1 MPRFWKNSFRRSEK
15 QAETIWNSQVN
26 SSADYRIDD
35 PGQWRFGGW
44 CADEIVGTDGNDW
57 LFGFWGNDRL
67 IGGAGKDRVFGGSG
81 NDEIEGNEGNDL
93 LSGGSGDDTLIGGAG
108 TDLLLGG
115 RGDDTAHFQSTF
127 DDYAISQISPVWRVE
142 HLGGDGGDGTDF
154 LAGVERL
161 VFADGFEVFLDDRNT
176 LPFGITDQASVDEAA
191 TIEKAAVDGLLAN
204 DIDFNGDTLSV
215 GTVEGSAAHVGVEI
229 ALPSGALL
237 TVNGDGSYSYDPNGV
252 FDGLGE
258 GEEATDSFVYQASD
272 GEGLSAPITVEITI
286 TGSVALTQGAA
297 IDGYV
302 SGATVFADA
311 DGDGLQDQGEASAIT
326 DAGGNFVLADAEGQL
341 ILAGGI
347 DVSTGLPFLGQL
359 RAPAGST
366 VVTPLTTLIVVLMEL
381 GLSQQG
387 AAARIA
393 DAFGL
398 GDVGDLTGFDP
409 IAAALS
415 GDPGQSAEGINA
427 QSVAVQVQNTIQQIA
442 ALLNGAGLEPGQ
454 AQNAAIDALAGAL
467 AETTGPIDLSDP
479 SVIAAIVNAASS
491 GGPLSEETLAGA
503 AGVIA
508 ETNGATQ
515 TAAENPADAASA
527 LEEIAQVQIVVQTG
541 AAPALAEAGGTD
553 DSSAAEEAFTGQA
566 LDDAVV
572 DAADDVGDVDGGTTG
587 SDLPETFAGTDENDF
602 VDGRG
607 GADVFDLRAYSKLGY
622 EITIG
627 QNGAPTII
635 KDIDPGDGDTGTDTL
650 VNVELAF
657 FADARVFL
665 DGRNSAPVLVDRIST
680 LTPENQTGT
689 GLRFTVVDPD
699 GDDIGYSL
707 SGGADKNLF
716 DIDPSTGFVT
726 FKAAPDFEAPGDADG
741 DNSYEIVIRASDAF
755 DFTEFDGSVSVANVD
770 EAPVF
775 TSQGFVAI
783 AENATAPAYRPAA
796 FDPDGQPVKLS
807 LLGGPDASLFLF
819 DAVTEELRFR
829 LPPDFEA
836 PGDANG
842 DNIYEVTIGAD
853 DGSAVSTQ
861 NVHVRVENTPGD
873 EPLTYFLKIE
883 GLEGGNATDPDY
895 PAGEGWIEVDAF
907 AFGVNGDIT
916 VTPGETDVEIGHPG
930 LSNLTINFGAA
941 GFDMARLDANLVS
954 GAPLGDAVLVGIS
967 SEAFGPN
974 GEPPPNRE
982 LVRFEVTGPA
992 VTGSHTTGGPDGLDQ
1007 TVTLDFQRLTYQ
1019 TDELTQEGQI
1029 VPGQVFAS
1037 RPLEPD
1043 QRDAL
1048 DTPDSPTGKS
1058 PVYVLRIDD
1067 DTWIELD
1074 SYDLSLPPTAN
1085 STGRL
1090 SLTRQPDGQSAKL
1103 AAQLEGNLTTFD
1115 LEVWQ
1120 VGISDRT
1127 PIASYELGF
1136 AQILS
1141 VEQSGG
1147 IESAAIEFGTFA
1159 EAFDADGDGE
1169 ADFTFE
1175 TGATPGAGSAAS
1187 VAGFDWPGP
1196 DETSQPP
1203 APLTFYLKLGDGAH
1217 DASFTT
1223 TEGWIEVDAYDLGL
1237 SIPASPIGQGPPP
1250 PVGFSGLALDL
1261 ADATL
1266 DLSDIYGFL
1275 LNGAVTD
1282 AALVGIATDGQGE
1295 TTEFFRLGLTRAIV
1309 DAASQTAGQTGLDYR
1324 LTLQLQEDVDGSG
1337 LTWETTAL
1345 DPDGNPL
1352 PPEVFDPEEITQPDA
1367 APSLDGESGIGGD
1380 GLVYVMRLDN
1390 GAWVE
1395 IDGFSFGADAGDPAR
1410 PNALII
1416 DRASDAFSAALA
1428 ADATK
1433 GLEQGLLEIEVWRV
1447 DTDGSQEVASYDF
1460 RKVLASDYI
1469 ATGDGA
1475 ERLVFAVNEFT
1486 QTTRSIDP
1494 TSSRTETVSW
1504 DFAGGRPLGGGQA
1517 GFDWD
1522 QSLADETFGGSLS
1535 YYLYIGDGTA
1545 GLPVNGDYD
1554 LDPDWVAIDD
1564 FSFDVGRNIAFARGD
1579 GQSAIGSKR
1588 SGGLSVNV
1596 DSDAFDFSRLD
1607 ARQFNG
1613 TLSDVALVGVTDT
1626 EPDGPYVPLFKV
1638 ELEGAYIAESSTK
1651 ADLDGLDQVLTFF
1664 SNQISVATRS
1674 AFGSVE
1680 TNSAFDDYGPTDPA
1694 VPLQVGDEPSSGDD
1708 LIYMFKYGDADWETL
1723 DSFAFGASTVVSTSS
1738 SAATTRGLTV
1748 TRASDDL
1755 SALFASH
1762 AALGADPELLDV
1774 EVWRLENEAY
1784 VPVANFTFDGTLVED
1799 FVLNGDGTETIQFEF
1814 TRFANDFAAGEP
1826 DERPG
1831 FDWDIIQGASV
1842 GVIPN
1847 DFDWM

>member
-1 MPRFWKNSFRRSEK
+1 MPRFWKNSFRRSEY
-15 QAETIWNSQVN
+15 QAETIWSSQVN
-26 SSADYRIDD
+26 NSTDYHIVDA
-35 PGQWRFGGW
+35 GQWRFGGW
-44 CADEIVGTDGNDW
+44 RADEIVGTDGNDW
-57 LFGFWGNDRL
+57 LFGLWGNDRL
-67 IGGAGKDRVFGGSG
+67 IGGAGNDRVFGGSG
-81 NDEIEGNEGNDL
+81 NDEIEGNEGDDL
-93 LSGGSGDDTLIGGAG
+93 LSGGSGDDTLIGGEG

-127 DDYAISQISPVWRVE
+127 GDYAISQIGPVWRVE
-142 HLGGDGGDGTDF
+142 HLGGEGADGTDF

-161 VFADGFEVFLDDRNT
+161 VFAEGFEVFLDDRNT

-191 TIEKAAVDGLLAN
+191 TIDKAAVDGLLAN
-204 DIDFNGDTLSV
+204 DIDFDGDTLIV
-215 GTVEGSAAHVGVEI
+215 GTVEGSAANVGAEI

-237 TVNGDGSYSYDPNGV
+237 TVNEDGLYSYDPNGV
-252 FDGLGE
+252 FDDLGD
-258 GEEATDSFVYQASD
+258 GDEATDSFVYQASD
-272 GEGLSAPITVEITI
+272 GQGLSAPVNVEIKI

-311 DGDGLQDQGEASAIT
+311 DGDGQQDQGEASAVT
-326 DAGGNFVLADAEGQL
+326 DASGNFVLADAEGQL
-341 ILAGGI
+341 VLSGGL

-387 AAARIA
+387 AAAKIV

-415 GDPGQSAEGINA
+415 SDPGQSAEGINA
-427 QSVAVQVQNTIQQIA
+427 QSVAVQVQNTVQQIA

-454 AQNAAIDALAGAL
+454 AQTAAIDALAGAL
-467 AETTGPIDLSDP
+467 AETSGPIDLSDP
-479 SVIAAIVNAASS
+479 SVIAAIVNTASG

-503 AGVIA
+503 ASVIA
-508 ETNGATQ
+508 ETNGAAQ
-515 TAAENPADAASA
+515 TAAQNPADAAAA

-541 AAPALAEAGGTD
+541 AAPALAEAGGED

-650 VNVELAF
+650 VNVEMAF

-665 DGRNSAPVLVDRIST
+665 DGRNSAPVLIERIST
-680 LTPENQTGT
+680 PTQENQTGT

-699 GDDIGYSL
+699 GDDISYSL
-707 SGGADKNLF
+707 SGGADKDLF
-716 DIDPSTGFVT
+716 DIDPSTGLVT
-726 FKAAPDFEAPGDADG
+726 FKAAPDFEAPDDADG

-755 DFTEFDGSVSVANVD
+755 DFTEFGSSVSVENVN

-775 TSQGFVAI
+775 TSRSSVSVV
-783 AENATAPAYRPAA
+783 EDETVTLYVPAA
-796 FDPDGQPVKLS
+796 IDPEGDPFVFS
-807 LLGGPDASLFLF
+807 LLGGPDASLFFF
-819 DAVTEELRFR
+819 DTASGELRFR
-829 LPPDFEA
+829 APPQFET

-842 DNIYEVTIGAD
+842 DNVYEVAIGAY
-853 DGSAVSTQ
+853 DGSAESVQ
-861 NVHVRVENTPGD
+861 NVRVRVEDRLGD
-873 EPLTYFLKIE
+873 QPLTYFLKIG
-883 GLEGGNATDPDY
+883 GLERGNSTDPGY
-895 PAGEGWIEVDAF
+895 PADEGWIEVDAF
-907 AFGVNGDIT
+907 AFGVDGNIT
-916 VTPGETDVEIGHPG
+916 VTPGETDVTIDQPK
-930 LSNLTINFGAA
+930 LSDLTINFGGH
-941 GFDMARLDANLVS
+941 GFDMARLDANLIS
-954 GAPLGDAVLVGIS
+954 GAPLGDAILVGVS
-967 SEAFGPN
+967 PEAVGPN
-974 GEPPPNRE
+974 GQPSADRE
-982 LVRFEVTGPA
+982 LVRFEVLGPTVA
-992 VTGSHTTGGPDGLDQ
+992 SSKTTADRVGLDQ
-1007 TVTLDFQRLTYQ
+1007 TVVLDFGRLTYE
-1019 TDELTQEGQI
+1019 TNVLTQDGQI
-1029 VPGQVFAS
+1029 LPGQVFESQPPVPGENA
-1037 RPLEPD
+1037 
-1043 QRDAL
+1043 AL
-1048 DTPDSPTGKS
+1048 GTPDSPTGEDF
-1058 PVYVLRIDD
+1058 VYVLRIDD

-1074 SYDLSLPPTAN
+1074 TYDLSLPPPTS

-1103 AAQLEGNLTTFD
+1103 VALLDGSQPTFD

-1120 VGISDRT
+1120 VDAGERT
-1127 PIASYELGF
+1127 PIASYELGL
-1136 AQILS
+1136 AQLLS

-1147 IESAAIEFGTFA
+1147 IERAAIEFGAFA
-1159 EAFDADGDGE
+1159 EAIDADGDGTP
-1169 ADFTFE
+1169 DFTFE
-1175 TGATPGAGSAAS
+1175 TGAAPESGPEVSA
-1187 VAGFDWPGP
+1187 AGFDWPGP

-1203 APLTFYLKLGDGAH
+1203 APLTFCLKLGDGAH
-1217 DASFTT
+1217 DTSFAT

-1237 SIPASPIGQGPPP
+1237 SIPASPLGQGSPP

-1266 DLSDIYGFL
+1266 DLSDIYGLL
-1275 LNGAVTD
+1275 LNGGVTD
-1282 AALVGIATDGQGE
+1282 AALVGVATDGQGV
-1295 TTEFFRLGLTRAIV
+1295 TTEFFRLGLTRATV
-1309 DAASQTAGQTGLDYR
+1309 DTASETVGQTGFDYR
-1324 LTLQLQEDVDGSG
+1324 LTLQLQEDVDRSG

-1352 PPEVFDPEEITQPDA
+1352 PAEVFDPEQITQRDA
-1367 APSLDGESGIGGD
+1367 APPLNGESGIGGD
-1380 GLVYVMRLDN
+1380 GLVYLMRLDN
-1390 GAWVE
+1390 GDWVE
-1395 IDGFSFGADAGDPAR
+1395 IDGFSFGADFGIGAK

-1416 DRASDAFSAALA
+1416 ERDSDAFSATFASDTTNSLA
-1428 ADATK
+1428 QA
-1433 GLEQGLLEIEVWRV
+1433 LLEIEVWRL
-1447 DTDGSQEVASYDF
+1447 DKGPPQEVASYDF

-1469 ATGDGA
+1469 ATGDGS
-1475 ERLVFAVNEFT
+1475 ERLVFAIEEFT

-1494 TSSRTETVSW
+1494 TSPRTETVSW
-1504 DFAGGRPLGGGQA
+1504 DFVGGVPA
-1517 GFDWD
+1517 DDAEASFDWD
-1522 QSLADETFGGSLS
+1522 QSLAGGTFGGGLS
-1535 YYLYIGDGTA
+1535 YYLYVGDGSA
-1545 GLPVNGDYD
+1545 GAPIEGDYD

-1564 FSFDVGRNIAFARGD
+1564 FSFDVWRPIEFATED
-1579 GQSAIGSKR
+1579 GQSVVAATR

-1613 TLSDVALVGVTDT
+1613 TLSDVTLAGVAQT
-1626 EPDGPYVPLFKV
+1626 EPDGPDVVLFKID
-1638 ELEGAYIAESSTK
+1638 LDDAYIAESSTK
-1651 ADLDGLDQVLTFF
+1651 ADVDGLDQVLTFF
-1664 SNQISVATRS
+1664 SNQISVDTRS
-1674 AFGSVE
+1674 DVGDVE
-1680 TNSAFDDYGPTDPA
+1680 TNAEFDDYRMSDPA
-1694 VPLQVGDEPSSGDD
+1694 VPLHVGDEPSSSGE
-1708 LIYMFKYGDADWETL
+1708 LIYVFKYGDADWETL
-1723 DSFAFGASTVVSTSS
+1723 DSFAFGASTAVSTASS
-1738 SAATTRGLTV
+1738 VATTRGLTV
-1748 TRASDDL
+1748 TRTSDDL
-1755 SALFASH
+1755 SALFARH

-1774 EVWRLENEAY
+1774 EVWRLENGEY

-1814 TRFANDFAAGEP
+1814 TKFANDFVSGAPGEF
-1826 DERPG
+1826 PG
-1831 FDWDIIQGASV
+1831 FDWDILQDSSGTSV
-1842 GVIPN
+1842 PN